1 MWIGD
6 QELTLSKGD
15 AIFINTKM
23 LHKFHSS
30 CAASIPNFLCMPSFI
45 APEGS
50 LIYKKYVLPIINSN
64 IQYLVFNKADPA
76 STPIISDFQKIISI
90 HKNEK
95 DNELLV
101 SSLMQHLWLNI
112 HKSIDFDCLDEKQ
125 SSSAASLSR
134 LQIMM
139 QFIHE
144 HYTKEITLEDIA
156 AKASISKSTALNL
169 FNKYLH
175 ITPVNYLISY
185 RLKVA
190 AAKLS
195 DTEKKINTISTE
207 CGFNSIDYFCRVF
220 KKQYHISPGKY
231 RNNKL
236 GR

>member
-1 MWIGD
+1 
-6 QELTLSKGD
+6 
-15 AIFINTKM
+15 
-23 LHKFHSS
+23 
-30 CAASIPNFLCMPSFI
+30 MPSFI

-50 LIYKKYVLPIINSN
+50 LIYKKYVLPITTSN

-101 SSLMQHLWLNI
+101 SSLMQHLWLDI

-156 AKASISKSTALNL
+156 AQTGISKSTALNL

-175 ITPVNYLISY
+175 VTPVNYLISY
-185 RLKVA
+185 RLKIA

-195 DTEKKINTISTE
+195 DTEKKINTISME
-207 CGFNSIDYFCRVF
+207 CGFNSIDYFCRAF
-220 KKQYHISPGKY
+220 KKQCHMSPGKY
-231 RNNKL
+231 RKNKL